1 MYYNISKN
9 YECNMKDKNFISSA
23 LKVIEIESKAVM
35 SLSNQIQPDFES
47 LCSNILDIKGKLIL
61 MGIGKSGHIAQKIS
75 ATLSSTGTS
84 SFFIHPTEA
93 AHGDLGMISKQDAIL
108 ILSNSGQTKEIIEI
122 LPALKRSTTNI
133 FTLTN
138 NDQST
143 IAKAGKINLV
153 INADE
158 EACPLDLAPTS
169 STTIALV
176 FGDALAIALL
186 EARGFGKDDFAKSH
200 PAGQLGKKL
209 TTLVQD
215 LAVMNEQ
222 TPIVNQAT
230 YLKDALMVITE
241 KKLGVTLVSNE
252 EKVIGIFTDG
262 DLRRCLNNEIDL
274 NKTPIKDVMTTN
286 FKSIQSDALAID
298 AAEIMEKDKIF
309 SLVVNSSTNGGNSM
323 GIITMHQL
331 LEAGII

>member
-1 MYYNISKN
+1 MKN
-9 YECNMKDKNFISSA
+9 KNFISSA
-23 LKVIEIESKAVM
+23 LRVIEIESQAVM
-35 SLSNQIQPDFES
+35 SLSNQIQPDFEN
-47 LCSNILDIKGKLIL
+47 LCKEIIKIKGKLIL

-93 AHGDLGMISKQDAIL
+93 AHGDLGMVSKHDAIL
-108 ILSNSGQTKEIIEI
+108 ILSNSGETKEIIEI
-122 LPALKRSTTNI
+122 LSALKRSAGNI

-138 NDQST
+138 NNQST
-143 IAKAGKINLV
+143 IARAGKINLV

-186 EARGFGKDDFAKSH
+186 EARGFNKDDFAKSH

-209 TTLVQD
+209 TILVQD
-215 LAVMNEQ
+215 LAVMNEKA
-222 TPIVNQAT
+222 PIVNQST
-230 YLKDALMVITE
+230 SLKEALMVVTE

-252 EKVIGIFTDG
+252 NKVVGIFTDG
-262 DLRRCLNNEIDL
+262 DLRRCLNNEVDL
-274 NKTPIKDVMTTN
+274 KNTPIKDVMTTN
-286 FKSIQSDALAID
+286 FISIKSNALAID
-298 AAEIMEKDKIF
+298 AAEIMEKNKIF
-309 SLVVNSSTNGGNSM
+309 SLVVNPKINKSKSIGV
-323 GIITMHQL
+323 ITMHQL

>member
-1 MYYNISKN
+1 
-9 YECNMKDKNFISSA
+9 MKDKNFIKSA

-35 SLSNQIQPDFES
+35 DLSNQIQPDFEN
-47 LCSNILDIKGKLIL
+47 LCKEILKTKGKLIL

-84 SFFIHPTEA
+84 SLFIHPTEA
-93 AHGDLGMISKQDAIL
+93 AHGDLGMISKQDAAL
-108 ILSNSGQTKEIIEI
+108 ILSNSGETKEIIEI
-122 LPALKRSTTNI
+122 LPSLKRSAASI

-138 NDQST
+138 NNQST
-143 IAKAGKINLV
+143 IAKAGNINLV
-153 INADE
+153 IDVQE

-186 EARGFGKDDFAKSH
+186 EDRGFGKDDFAKSH

-215 LAVMNEQ
+215 LAVMNENA
-222 TPIVNQAT
+222 PIVNHAT
-230 YLKDALMVITE
+230 SLKDALMTITE
-241 KKLGVTLVSNE
+241 KKHGVAIIVKDR
-252 EKVIGIFTDG
+252 KVIGVFTDG
-262 DLRRCLNNEIDL
+262 DLRRCLNNEVDI
-274 NKTPIKDVMTTN
+274 NKTAIKDVMTAN
-286 FKSIQSDALAID
+286 FLSIEINALAIE
-298 AAEIMEKDKIF
+298 AAEIMEKNKIF
-309 SLVVNSSTNGGNSM
+309 SLVVNSPANKENNI

-331 LEAGII
+331 LESGII

>member
-1 MYYNISKN
+1 
-9 YECNMKDKNFISSA
+9 MKDKDFISSA
-23 LKVIEIESKAVM
+23 LKVIEIELNAVK
-35 SLSNQIQPDFES
+35 SLSNQIKPDFIN
-47 LCSNILDIKGKLIL
+47 LCSNILNTQGKLIL

-75 ATLSSTGTS
+75 ATLSSTGTA

-93 AHGDLGMISKQDAIL
+93 AHGDLGMINKKDSIL
-108 ILSNSGQTKEIIEI
+108 ILSNSGETKEIIEI
-122 LPALKRSTTNI
+122 LPALKRATPNI

-138 NDQST
+138 SNQST

-186 EARGFGKDDFAKSH
+186 EARGFSKDDFAKSH

-215 LAVMNEQ
+215 LAVMNEKAPMVDQ
-222 TPIVNQAT
+222 TT
-230 YLKDALMVITE
+230 SLKEALMEITG
-241 KKLGVTLVSNE
+241 KKLGLTLVLN
-252 EKVIGIFTDG
+252 KKKIVGVFTDG
-262 DLRRCLNNEIDL
+262 DLRRCLNDGVDIN
-274 NKTPIKDVMTTN
+274 NTAIKDVMTIT
-286 FKSIQSDALAID
+286 FKSIESNALAID
-298 AAEIMEKDKIF
+298 AAEMMEKNKIF
-309 SLVVNSSTNGGNSM
+309 SLVVNSSKHKEDTI

-331 LEAGII
+331 LESGII

>member
-1 MYYNISKN
+1 
-9 YECNMKDKNFISSA
+9 MKDKNFISSA

-230 YLKDALMVITE
+230 YLKDALMVIT
-241 KKLGVTLVSNE
+241 
-252 EKVIGIFTDG
+252 
-262 DLRRCLNNEIDL
+262 
-274 NKTPIKDVMTTN
+274 
-286 FKSIQSDALAID
+286 
-298 AAEIMEKDKIF
+298 
-309 SLVVNSSTNGGNSM
+309 
-323 GIITMHQL
+323 
-331 LEAGII
+331 

>member
-1 MYYNISKN
+1 
-9 YECNMKDKNFISSA
+9 MKDHNFINSA

-35 SLSNQIQPDFES
+35 SLSNQIKSDFNN
-47 LCSNILDIKGKLIL
+47 LCMKILETKGKLIL

-93 AHGDLGMISKQDAIL
+93 AHGDLGMISKKDAVL
-108 ILSNSGQTKEIIEI
+108 ILSNSGETKEVIDI
-122 LPALKRSTTNI
+122 LPALKRSTPNI
-133 FTLTN
+133 FSLTN
-138 NDQST
+138 NNQST

-153 INADE
+153 ISAEE

-215 LAVMNEQ
+215 LAVMSEQ
-222 TPIVNQAT
+222 APIVDQAT
-230 YLKDALMVITE
+230 SLKDALMVVTE
-241 KKLGVTLVSNE
+241 KKLGVTLVSNNK
-252 EKVIGIFTDG
+252 KVIGIFTDG
-262 DLRRCLNNEIDL
+262 DLRRCLNNSVDL
-274 NKTPIKDVMTTN
+274 NKTPIKDVMTIN
-286 FKSIQSDALAID
+286 FKSIDSNALAID
-298 AAEIMEKDKIF
+298 AAEIMEKNKIF
-309 SLVVNSSTNGGNSM
+309 SLVVNSATNKGDSIGL
-323 GIITMHQL
+323 ITMHQL

>member
-1 MYYNISKN
+1 
-9 YECNMKDKNFISSA
+9 MKDKDFISSA
-23 LKVIEIESKAVM
+23 LKVIEIESNAVK
-35 SLSNQIQPDFES
+35 SLTNQIKSDFED
-47 LCSNILDIKGKLIL
+47 LCSNILNAQGKLIL

-75 ATLSSTGTS
+75 ATLSSTGTA

-93 AHGDLGMISKQDAIL
+93 AHGDLGMIDKEDSIL
-108 ILSNSGQTKEIIEI
+108 ILSNSGETKEIIEI
-122 LPALKRSTTNI
+122 LPALKRSTANI

-138 NDQST
+138 NNQST
-143 IAKAGKINLV
+143 IAKAGTINL
-153 INADE
+153 IIKADE

-186 EARGFGKDDFAKSH
+186 EARGFSKDDFAKSH

-215 LAVMNEQ
+215 LAVMNEKAPMVDQ
-222 TPIVNQAT
+222 TT
-230 YLKDALMVITE
+230 SLKEALMVVTE
-241 KKLGVTLVSNE
+241 KKLGLTIVLNKKKIVG
-252 EKVIGIFTDG
+252 VFTDG
-262 DLRRCLNNEIDL
+262 DLRRCLNDEVDIN
-274 NKTPIKDVMTTN
+274 NTPIKDVMTIK
-286 FKSIQSDALAID
+286 FKSIDSNALAID
-298 AAEIMEKDKIF
+298 AAEIMEKNKIF
-309 SLVVNSSTNGGNSM
+309 SLVVNSSTHKKDII

>member
-1 MYYNISKN
+1 
-9 YECNMKDKNFISSA
+9 MKDKDFISSA
-23 LKVIEIESKAVM
+23 LKVIEIELNAVK
-35 SLSNQIQPDFES
+35 SLTNQIKSDFED
-47 LCSNILDIKGKLIL
+47 LCSNILNAQGKLIL

-75 ATLSSTGTS
+75 ATLSSTGTA

-93 AHGDLGMISKQDAIL
+93 AHGDLGMIDKEDSIL
-108 ILSNSGQTKEIIEI
+108 ILSNSGETKEIIEI
-122 LPALKRSTTNI
+122 LPALKRSTANI

-138 NDQST
+138 NNQST
-143 IAKAGKINLV
+143 IAKAGTINLM
-153 INADE
+153 IKADE

-186 EARGFGKDDFAKSH
+186 EARGFSKDDFAKSH

-215 LAVMNEQ
+215 LAVMNEKVPMVDQ
-222 TPIVNQAT
+222 TKS
-230 YLKDALMVITE
+230 LKEALMVVTE
-241 KKLGVTLVSNE
+241 KKLGLTLVLN
-252 EKVIGIFTDG
+252 KKKIVGVFTDG
-262 DLRRCLNNEIDL
+262 DLRRCLNDEVDIN
-274 NKTPIKDVMTTN
+274 NTPIKDVMTIK
-286 FKSIQSDALAID
+286 FKSIDSNALAID
-298 AAEIMEKDKIF
+298 AAEIMEKNKIF
-309 SLVVNSSTNGGNSM
+309 SLVVNSSTHKEDTI

>member
-1 MYYNISKN
+1 
-9 YECNMKDKNFISSA
+9 MKDKNFISSA
-23 LKVIEIESKAVM
+23 LKVIEIESSAVA
-35 SLSNQIQPDFES
+35 SLKNQIKDDFED
-47 LCSNILDIKGKLIL
+47 LCLNILSTKGKLIL

-75 ATLSSTGTS
+75 ATLSSTGTA

-93 AHGDLGMISKQDAIL
+93 AHGDLGMINKKDSIL
-108 ILSNSGQTKEIIEI
+108 ILSNSGETKEIIEI
-122 LPALKRSTTNI
+122 LPALKRSTSNI

-138 NDQST
+138 NNQST

-153 INADE
+153 ISADE

-186 EARGFGKDDFAKSH
+186 EARGFSKDDFAKSH

-215 LAVMNEQ
+215 LAVMNEKAPMVDLN
-222 TPIVNQAT
+222 TS
-230 YLKDALMVITE
+230 LKEALMVVTE

-252 EKVIGIFTDG
+252 KKIVGVFTDG
-262 DLRRCLNNEIDL
+262 DLRRCLNDEVDI
-274 NKTPIKDVMTTN
+274 NKTPIKDVMTIK
-286 FKSIQSDALAID
+286 FKSIESKALAID
-298 AAEIMEKDKIF
+298 AAEIMEKNKIF
-309 SLVVNSSTNGGNSM
+309 TLVVHSSNQNEEPT

>member
-1 MYYNISKN
+1 MKN
-9 YECNMKDKNFISSA
+9 KNFTSSA
-23 LKVIEIESKAVM
+23 LRVIEIESRAVM
-35 SLSNQIQPDFES
+35 SLSKQIQPDFEN
-47 LCSNILDIKGKLIL
+47 LCKEILKIKGKLIL

-108 ILSNSGQTKEIIEI
+108 ILSNSGETKEIIEI
-122 LPALKRSTTNI
+122 LSALKRSTVNI

-138 NDQST
+138 NNQSS
-143 IAKAGKINLV
+143 IARAGKVNLV

-186 EARGFGKDDFAKSH
+186 EARGFSKDDFAKSH

-209 TTLVQD
+209 TMLVQD
-215 LAVMNEQ
+215 LAVMNEKV
-222 TPIVNQAT
+222 PIVSQASS
-230 YLKDALMVITE
+230 LKEALMVVTE

-252 EKVIGIFTDG
+252 NKVVGIFTDG
-262 DLRRCLNNEIDL
+262 DLRRCLNNEVDL
-274 NKTPIKDVMTTN
+274 KTTPIKDVMTTN
-286 FKSIQSDALAID
+286 FKSIKSDALAID
-298 AAEIMEKDKIF
+298 AAEIMEKNKIF
-309 SLVVNSSTNGGNSM
+309 SLVVNPTINKSKSIGV
-323 GIITMHQL
+323 ITMHQL

>member
-1 MYYNISKN
+1 
-9 YECNMKDKNFISSA
+9 MKDKDFISSA
-23 LKVIEIESKAVM
+23 LKVIEIESNAVK
-35 SLSNQIQPDFES
+35 SLSNQIKPDFMD
-47 LCSNILDIKGKLIL
+47 LCSNILNTQGKLIL

-75 ATLSSTGTS
+75 ATLSSTGTA

-93 AHGDLGMISKQDAIL
+93 AHGDLGMINKEDSIL
-108 ILSNSGQTKEIIEI
+108 ILSNSGETKEIIEI
-122 LPALKRSTTNI
+122 LPALKRSTSNI

-138 NDQST
+138 SNQST

-153 INADE
+153 ISADE

-186 EARGFGKDDFAKSH
+186 EARGFSKDDFAKSH

-215 LAVMNEQ
+215 LAVMNEKAPMVDQ
-222 TPIVNQAT
+222 TT
-230 YLKDALMVITE
+230 SLKEALMEITG
-241 KKLGVTLVSNE
+241 KKLGLTLVLN
-252 EKVIGIFTDG
+252 KKKIVGVFTDG
-262 DLRRCLNNEIDL
+262 DLRRCLNDGVDIN
-274 NKTPIKDVMTTN
+274 NTPIKDVMTIT
-286 FKSIQSDALAID
+286 FKSIESNALAID
-298 AAEIMEKDKIF
+298 AAEIMEKNKIF
-309 SLVVNSSTNGGNSM
+309 SLVVSSSTQKEHAI

>member
-1 MYYNISKN
+1 
-9 YECNMKDKNFISSA
+9 MKDKNFTSSA
-23 LKVIEIESKAVM
+23 LKVIEIESKAVQ
-35 SLSNQIQPDFES
+35 SLANQIQPDFED
-47 LCSNILDIKGKLIL
+47 LCFSILNTKGKLIL

-93 AHGDLGMISKQDAIL
+93 AHGDLGMISKEDSIL
-108 ILSNSGQTKEIIEI
+108 ILSNSGETKEIIDI
-122 LPALKRSTTNI
+122 LAALKRSSSNI

-138 NDQST
+138 NSKST

-153 INADE
+153 INASE

-169 STTIALV
+169 STTMALV

-186 EARGFGKDDFAKSH
+186 EARGFSKDDFAKSH

-215 LAVMNEQ
+215 LAVMNEKAPMVDQ
-222 TPIVNQAT
+222 ESS
-230 YLKDALMVITE
+230 LKNALIEVTE
-241 KKLGVTLVSNE
+241 KKLGVALILNDQ
-252 EKVIGIFTDG
+252 KVVGIFTDG
-262 DLRRCLNNEIDL
+262 DLRRCLNNDVDL
-274 NKTPIKDVMTTN
+274 NKTPIKDVMTVK
-286 FKSIQSDALAID
+286 FKSIRSDALAID
-298 AAEIMEKDKIF
+298 AAEIMEKNKIF
-309 SLVVNSSTNGGNSM
+309 SLVVSSSTDNGNTT
-323 GIITMHQL
+323 GIITMHHL

>member
-1 MYYNISKN
+1 
-9 YECNMKDKNFISSA
+9 MKDKNFINSA
-23 LKVIEIESKAVM
+23 LRVIEIESKAVKN
-35 SLSNQIQPDFES
+35 LSNQIQSDFDN
-47 LCSNILDIKGKLIL
+47 LCSKILNIKGKLIL

-93 AHGDLGMISKQDAIL
+93 AHGDLGMISKNDAIL
-108 ILSNSGQTKEIIEI
+108 ILSNSGETKEIIEI
-122 LPALKRSTTNI
+122 LPALKRSTANI

-138 NDQST
+138 NNKST
-143 IAKAGKINLV
+143 IAMAGKINLV

-186 EARGFGKDDFAKSH
+186 EARGFSKNDFAKSH

-209 TTLVQD
+209 TTMVQD
-215 LAVMNEQ
+215 LAVMSEKA
-222 TPIVNQAT
+222 PMVDQAT
-230 YLKDALMVITE
+230 SLKDALMEITE
-241 KKLGVTLVSNE
+241 KKLGVTLVTHNKE
-252 EKVIGIFTDG
+252 VTGIFTDG
-262 DLRRCLNNEIDL
+262 DLRRCLNNEVDL
-274 NKTPIKDVMTTN
+274 NKTPIKDVMTSN
-286 FKSIQSDALAID
+286 FKSIKSNALAID
-298 AAEIMEKDKIF
+298 AAEIMEKNKIF
-309 SLVVNSSTNGGNSM
+309 SLVVNSEKNKGDTM
-323 GIITMHQL
+323 GLITMHQL

>member
-1 MYYNISKN
+1 
-9 YECNMKDKNFISSA
+9 MKDKNFTSSA
-23 LKVIEIESKAVM
+23 LKVIEIESKAVQ
-35 SLSNQIQPDFES
+35 SLANQIQPDFED
-47 LCSNILDIKGKLIL
+47 LCFSILNTKGKLIL

-93 AHGDLGMISKQDAIL
+93 AHGDLGMISKEDSIL
-108 ILSNSGQTKEIIEI
+108 ILSNSGETKEIIDI
-122 LPALKRSTTNI
+122 LAALKRSSSNI

-138 NDQST
+138 NSKST
-143 IAKAGKINLV
+143 IAKAGKINVV
-153 INADE
+153 INASE

-169 STTIALV
+169 STTMALV

-186 EARGFGKDDFAKSH
+186 EARGFSKDDFAKSH

-215 LAVMNEQ
+215 LAVMNEKAPMVDQ
-222 TPIVNQAT
+222 ESS
-230 YLKDALMVITE
+230 LKNALMEVTE
-241 KKLGVTLVSNE
+241 KKLGVALILNDQ
-252 EKVIGIFTDG
+252 KVVGIFTDG
-262 DLRRCLNNEIDL
+262 DLRRCLNNDVDL
-274 NKTPIKDVMTTN
+274 NQTPIKDVMTVK

-298 AAEIMEKDKIF
+298 AAEIMEKNKIF
-309 SLVVNSSTNGGNSM
+309 SLVVNSSTNNGNTT
-323 GIITMHQL
+323 GIITMHHL

>member
-1 MYYNISKN
+1 
-9 YECNMKDKNFISSA
+9 MKDKNFINSA
-23 LKVIEIESKAVM
+23 LSVIEIESKAVM
-35 SLSNQIQPDFES
+35 NLRNQIQSDFES
-47 LCSNILDIKGKLIL
+47 LCSNILQIEGKLIL

-93 AHGDLGMISKQDAIL
+93 AHGDLGMINKKDAIL
-108 ILSNSGQTKEIIEI
+108 LLSNSGETKEIIEI
-122 LPALKRSTTNI
+122 LPALKRSTANI

-138 NDQST
+138 NNQST

-153 INADE
+153 INAEE
-158 EACPLDLAPTS
+158 EACPLNLAPTS

-186 EARGFGKDDFAKSH
+186 DARGFSKDDFAKSH

-215 LAVMNEQ
+215 LAATNDKA
-222 TPIVNQAT
+222 PIVNEAIS
-230 YLKDALMVITE
+230 LKDALIEVTE
-241 KKLGVTLVSNE
+241 KKLGVTLVSDSK
-252 EKVIGIFTDG
+252 KVVGIFTDG
-262 DLRRCLNNEIDL
+262 DLRRCLNDDVDL
-274 NKTPIKDVMTTN
+274 NKTPIKDVMTTD
-286 FKSIQSDALAID
+286 FKSIKCNDLAID
-298 AAEIMEKDKIF
+298 AAEMMEKNKIF
-309 SLVVNSSTNGGNSM
+309 SLVVYSSTNQTDSI

>member
-1 MYYNISKN
+1 MKN
-9 YECNMKDKNFISSA
+9 KNFISSA
-23 LKVIEIESKAVM
+23 LRVIEIESQAVM
-35 SLSNQIQPDFES
+35 SLSKQIQPDFEN
-47 LCSNILDIKGKLIL
+47 LCKEILKIKGKLIL

-108 ILSNSGQTKEIIEI
+108 ILSNSGETKEIIEI
-122 LPALKRSTTNI
+122 LSALKRSTGNI

-138 NDQST
+138 NNQST
-143 IAKAGKINLV
+143 IARAGKINLV

-186 EARGFGKDDFAKSH
+186 EARGFNKDDFAKSH

-209 TTLVQD
+209 TMLVQD
-215 LAVMNEQ
+215 LAVMNEKA
-222 TPIVNQAT
+222 PIVSQT
-230 YLKDALMVITE
+230 TSLKEALMVVTE

-252 EKVIGIFTDG
+252 NKVVGIFTDG
-262 DLRRCLNNEIDL
+262 DLRRCLNNEVDL
-274 NKTPIKDVMTTN
+274 KNTPIKDVMTTN
-286 FKSIQSDALAID
+286 FKSIKSNALAID
-298 AAEIMEKDKIF
+298 AAEIMEKNKIF
-309 SLVVNSSTNGGNSM
+309 SLVVNPTISKSKSIGV
-323 GIITMHQL
+323 ITMHQL

>member
-1 MYYNISKN
+1 
-9 YECNMKDKNFISSA
+9 MKDKNFISSA
-23 LKVIEIESKAVM
+23 LKVIEIESNAVS
-35 SLSNQIQPDFES
+35 SLSNQIKLDFED
-47 LCSNILDIKGKLIL
+47 LCSNILNTQGKLIL

-75 ATLSSTGTS
+75 ATLSSTGTA

-93 AHGDLGMISKQDAIL
+93 AHGDLGMINKKDSIL
-108 ILSNSGQTKEIIEI
+108 ILSNSGETKEIIEI
-122 LPALKRSTTNI
+122 LPALKRSTSNI
-133 FTLTN
+133 YTLTN
-138 NDQST
+138 NNQST

-186 EARGFGKDDFAKSH
+186 EARGFSKDDFAKSH

-215 LAVMNEQ
+215 LAVMNEKAPMVDQ
-222 TPIVNQAT
+222 TT
-230 YLKDALMVITE
+230 SLKEALMVVTE
-241 KKLGVTLVSNE
+241 KKLGLTLVLN
-252 EKVIGIFTDG
+252 KKKIVGVFTDG
-262 DLRRCLNNEIDL
+262 DLRRCLNDDVDIN
-274 NKTPIKDVMTTN
+274 NTPIKDVMTTK
-286 FKSIQSDALAID
+286 FKSIDSNALAID
-298 AAEIMEKDKIF
+298 AAEIMEKNKIF
-309 SLVVNSSTNGGNSM
+309 SLVVNSSTHKEDTI

>member
-1 MYYNISKN
+1 
-9 YECNMKDKNFISSA
+9 MKDKNFINSA
-23 LKVIEIESKAVM
+23 LSVIEIESKAVM
-35 SLSNQIQPDFES
+35 NLRNQIRSDFES
-47 LCSNILDIKGKLIL
+47 LCSNILQIKGKLIL

-93 AHGDLGMISKQDAIL
+93 AHGDLGMINKKDAIL
-108 ILSNSGQTKEIIEI
+108 LLSNSGETKEIIEI
-122 LPALKRSTTNI
+122 LPALKRSTANI

-138 NDQST
+138 NNQST

-153 INADE
+153 INAEE
-158 EACPLDLAPTS
+158 EACPLNLAPTS

-186 EARGFGKDDFAKSH
+186 EARGFSKDDFAKSH

-215 LAVMNEQ
+215 LAATNDKA
-222 TPIVNQAT
+222 PIVNEAIS
-230 YLKDALMVITE
+230 LKDALIEVTE
-241 KKLGVTLVSNE
+241 KKLGVTLVSDSK
-252 EKVIGIFTDG
+252 KVVGIFTDG
-262 DLRRCLNNEIDL
+262 DLRRCLNDDVDL
-274 NKTPIKDVMTTN
+274 NKTPIKDVMTKD
-286 FKSIQSDALAID
+286 FKSIKCNDLAID
-298 AAEIMEKDKIF
+298 AAEIMEKNKIF
-309 SLVVNSSTNGGNSM
+309 SLVVYSSTNQTDSI

>member
-1 MYYNISKN
+1 
-9 YECNMKDKNFISSA
+9 MKDKDFISSA
-23 LKVIEIESKAVM
+23 LKVIEIESNAVK
-35 SLSNQIQPDFES
+35 SLSNQIKSDFED
-47 LCSNILDIKGKLIL
+47 LCSNILNAQGKLIL

-75 ATLSSTGTS
+75 ATLSSTGTA

-93 AHGDLGMISKQDAIL
+93 AHGDLGMVDKEDSIL
-108 ILSNSGQTKEIIEI
+108 ILSNSGETKEIIEI
-122 LPALKRSTTNI
+122 LPALKRSTANI

-138 NDQST
+138 NNQST
-143 IAKAGKINLV
+143 IAKAGTISLMIK
-153 INADE
+153 ADE

-186 EARGFGKDDFAKSH
+186 EARGFSKDDFAKSH

-215 LAVMNEQ
+215 LAVMNEKA
-222 TPIVNQAT
+222 PMVDQAT
-230 YLKDALMVITE
+230 SLKEALMVVTE
-241 KKLGVTLVSNE
+241 KKLGLTLVLN
-252 EKVIGIFTDG
+252 KKKIVGVFTDG
-262 DLRRCLNNEIDL
+262 DLRRCLNDEVDIN
-274 NKTPIKDVMTTN
+274 NTPIKDVMTIK
-286 FKSIQSDALAID
+286 FKSIDSNALAID
-298 AAEIMEKDKIF
+298 AAEIMEKNKIF
-309 SLVVNSSTNGGNSM
+309 SLVVNSSTHKEDTI